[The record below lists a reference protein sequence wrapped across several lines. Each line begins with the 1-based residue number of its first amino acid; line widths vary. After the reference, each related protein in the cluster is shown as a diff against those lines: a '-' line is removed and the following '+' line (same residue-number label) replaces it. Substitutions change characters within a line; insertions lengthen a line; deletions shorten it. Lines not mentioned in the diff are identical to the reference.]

1 MQCLHNSMSAKFH
14 QNLFRHCVKALID
27 DVFKISRICYLQYLE
42 LIQWLSED
50 PQKSTEHFT
59 ILRLILKRC

>member
-1 MQCLHNSMSAKFH
+1 MSAKFH

-50 PQKSTEHFT
+50 PDTDIEAM
-59 ILRLILKRC
+59 LN